1 MGGSTTGPGRS
12 SGRAAVRRPA
22 VMERA
27 AEPPAPA
34 PREAEGAG
42 AGAGAKGKTT
52 KAPAVP
58 VACSCAAGPVAW
70 AVDTCRYPFVAMVST
85 HGAHTAATRTLAED

>member
-1 MGGSTTGPGRS
+1 
-12 SGRAAVRRPA
+12 
-22 VMERA
+22 MERA

-42 AGAGAKGKTT
+42 AGAGAKGK
-52 KAPAVP
+52 APAAP
-58 VACSCAAGPVAW
+58 AACSCAAGPVAW